1 MHGDEQITGGLAAFP
16 GRALPCQAHLLAIDH
31 PAGTRTV
38 MVRAR
43 DCWPV
48 PLQSV
53 HGSSTRVP
61 VPLQSVHG
69 REKPK
74 PPRCS
79 EVTPR
84 RTRRTRLRGRPRLRA
99 RTVTGLARRRAGQ
112 ANRNGHTLGGF
123 AEFQGDLRFHV
134 SPAGRP
140 LRLVAAASVA
150 STPEEAPNMPPN
162 RSETSNPSPPKSE
175 NPPKPP
181 VPEVLKPPVLNPP
194 EAAKAAETAGSNQS
208 LELVVLRTL
217 VLIAEHAVGLGRPL
231 ELVLRNRI
239 AGVLVGVILAGDLA
253 VSLLYLVR
261 TRGGRYAQVTVVV
274 LFGYSFCAIVFSPC

>member
-1 MHGDEQITGGLAAFP
+1 M
-16 GRALPCQAHLLAIDH
+16 
-31 PAGTRTV
+31 
-38 MVRAR
+38 
-43 DCWPV
+43 
-48 PLQSV
+48 
-53 HGSSTRVP
+53 
-61 VPLQSVHG
+61 
-69 REKPK
+69 
-74 PPRCS
+74 
-79 EVTPR
+79 
-84 RTRRTRLRGRPRLRA
+84 
-99 RTVTGLARRRAGQ
+99 TGLARRRAGQ

-150 STPEEAPNMPPN
+150 STPRRGAEHAAEQVRNIEPFPAEVGESTEA
-162 RSETSNPSPPKSE
+162 TGAGGA
-175 NPPKPP
+175 
-181 VPEVLKPPVLNPP
+181 
-194 EAAKAAETAGSNQS
+194 EATRAESAGGPAKAAETAGSNQS

-274 LFGYSFCAIVFSPC
+274 LFGPLVLCHRLLSLLMIVVTDRA